1 MGVPSKRQTEPQTM
15 PRSAMPRTADRNL
28 RGFLSSNHGHARRE
42 ARADQAH
49 PSALGAESAA
59 GDAWQGARPR

>member
-15 PRSAMPRTADRNL
+15 PQSAMPRTADRNL
-28 RGFLSSNHGHARRE
+28 RGFLSSRHARRE

-59 GDAWQGARPR
+59 GDAWQGARPG